1 MEKLEVGKKYQI
13 GKYECEIRGCSS
25 ESYLHITNDSKSDYE
40 IFKQFGIKK
49 EELVSL
55 GAQSSG
61 VFPWCSYYV
70 LQKVYEYIM
79 SKDPA
84 NKVLDIN
91 NTKIWIGNNPE
102 LSRKIQEKAFEL
114 GYTWV
119 TGETNAQ
126 YLDKETIYFD
136 NNYLSYSN
144 GDKYYFSKHE
154 NREITPMDLGIKE
167 FEIKPLEQE
176 EKFVVGK
183 WYICSQWTSIK
194 AAKFLK
200 TEDTRFY
207 FSEKIQ
213 NGSHTIKS
221 DWASGYNFEKDYKE
235 VNLSEIQQ
243 YLPANHPD
251 KQIPKEECKQQ
262 LGSLPVKEWDIGT
275 YAVAINNGHANGK
288 PSEVYEISVIFQISH
303 KFWDETFGLKGYSNT
318 CNKKD
323 FKWFATK
330 EEAEKFSLS
339 LSSSK
344 TIEKPNIQ
352 TMEQFKIGDW
362 VYSECLNT
370 GSSKGIGKIT
380 KIDKEDSRQ
389 PCLMLNIKG
398 RGEVW
403 SYNGY
408 QRLATKDE
416 IPSDTTN
423 SSLKVNDWV
432 VVTERYDCNYAEVG
446 MIGQLTKTDLR
457 HSIPYEVGNC
467 KDFSGRSWC
476 KNVRKA
482 EPWEIS
488 NTIRIT
494 QEKIINS
501 STNVALA
508 TKGQLPLYE
517 VKKRVVLN

>member
-1 MEKLEVGKKYQI
+1 MEKLEI
-13 GKYECEIRGCSS
+13 GKEYKIGEYNCEVGTTGSKKFYLANSREENSLIYSQFNIERSEIESITGNKHEWGFPECNTLE
-25 ESYLHITNDSKSDYE
+25 D
-40 IFKQFGIKK
+40 
-49 EELVSL
+49 
-55 GAQSSG
+55 
-61 VFPWCSYYV
+61 
-70 LQKVYEYIM
+70 LQRVYEYIM

-84 NKVLDIN
+84 NKNKTVNVRDIKYPDQIHITSKDQWEKIVKYYSKIHPYIPKN
-91 NTKIWIGNNPE
+91 KYYLADRSGSKETPFTGYPASVAGQDSYNTYEFEDVIFPEEKQPEEQLSSLPKRWCIKAYTPEQEKEINAYARSLSGGGHWTDSINHARTYFLCVSDGKYIRGNDSFDDDYTKITYE
-102 LSRKIQEKAFEL
+102 QFKK
-114 GYTWV
+114 WV
-119 TGETNAQ
+119 
-126 YLDKETIYFD
+126 
-136 NNYLSYSN
+136 
-144 GDKYYFSKHE
+144 
-154 NREITPMDLGIKE
+154 IKE
-167 FEIKPLEQE
+167 ETQSDVKEWE
-176 EKFVVGK
+176 VNTYVVFVKEGYLGSGYCLDTLPKSQIGKVGK
-183 WYICSQWTSIK
+183 ITHKYQDSTTAC
-194 AAKFLK
+194 
-200 TEDTRFY
+200 E
-207 FSEKIQ
+207 
-213 NGSHTIKS
+213 
-221 DWASGYNFEKDYKE
+221 GYSYVFEKDL
-235 VNLSEIQQ
+235 V
-243 YLPANHPD
+243 
-251 KQIPKEECKQQ
+251 
-262 LGSLPVKEWDIGT
+262 
-275 YAVAINNGHANGK
+275 
-288 PSEVYEISVIFQISH
+288 
-303 KFWDETFGLKGYSNT
+303 
-318 CNKKD
+318 
-323 FKWFATK
+323 KWFATK